1 VPEKSSLSPVERA
14 ARPRKLV
21 LVTGS
26 GRSGTKYVCFVL
38 RRLGLDVRHETM
50 GRDGIASW
58 CMAVDV
64 ERAPWG
70 VPRGAYDFANVF
82 HQVRHPL
89 AVIASCTTFK
99 DESWRFIREHVE
111 WTADDCLLLRAA
123 KYWLL
128 WNERA
133 EAGATWRYRI
143 EDLPLVF
150 PEFCERLGVEVD
162 PSVLGRVPTDVNTR
176 LFGRPFHLYEQL
188 WERLG
193 LDPSA
198 SGRRWTAVL
207 GQSTGRAPL
216 SWDALEAVSPTWTD
230 RVRRKAIEY
239 GYTS

>member
-1 VPEKSSLSPVERA
+1 VPEKRSLPLVEGV
-14 ARPRKLV
+14 ARPRKLL

-38 RRLGLDVRHETM
+38 RRLGLDVRHERM

-58 CMAVDV
+58 SMAVDA
-64 ERAPWG
+64 ERPPWG
-70 VPRGAYDFANVF
+70 VPRSAYDFANVF

-89 AVIASCTTFK
+89 AAIASCTTFK
-99 DESWRFIREHVE
+99 DESWRFIREHVGCTDE
-111 WTADDCLLLRAA
+111 CLLLRAA

-162 PSVLGRVPTDVNTR
+162 RSVLERVPTDVNTR
-176 LFGRPFHLYEQL
+176 LFGRAFHLYEHL
-188 WERLG
+188 WEGLG
-193 LDPSA
+193 LDPSE
-198 SGRRWTAVL
+198 SGRRWTAVR
-207 GQSTGRAPL
+207 GQSAGRAPL
-216 SWDALEAVSPTWTD
+216 SWDALEAVSSTWAE

-239 GYTS
+239 GYTP